1 MASINEIKR
10 KVSVDRMKR
19 LTCFASLSALM
30 DVLDA
35 FEFKR
40 NDNGETT
47 LIAYIA
53 LFKTEIKGQNVWE
66 FAQPLGD
73 WLIKLPKSI
82 WNDKLEQYN
91 QLYKDLHE

>member
-47 LIAYIA
+47 LIAI
-53 LFKTEIKGQNVWE
+53 
-66 FAQPLGD
+66 
-73 WLIKLPKSI
+73 
-82 WNDKLEQYN
+82 
-91 QLYKDLHE
+91 